1 MRDILERHQ
10 ITIYLAA
17 VALAAVVGLV
27 LPDAQALTLAVNPA
41 LAIMLFVTFLQ
52 VPLARIGDGLR
63 QPRFLGALMVA
74 NFLVVPLLVAILM
87 VVAPAD
93 PLIRLGILMVLLTPC
108 IDYVI
113 TFTHLGGGD
122 ARRLL
127 GATPLLLVVQM
138 VALPVYLGLFLG
150 DAAGLVRAGPF
161 LHAFLWL
168 IAAPLICAGVV
179 QAWANRRPTGR
190 HVADILGVLSVPATA
205 AVLAIVVASTV
216 PVLGAAGPQVL
227 WALPVYLA
235 FGGIAPLIGWAVARA
250 FGLAAPVGRA
260 VAFSAATRNSLVV
273 LPLALA
279 VPGAAPILPAI
290 IVAQTLVELA
300 FQLVYIRLIPRLG
313 ARAA

>member
-1 MRDILERHQ
+1 MKDTLERHQ
-10 ITIYLAA
+10 IAIYLAA
-17 VALAAVVGLV
+17 VALAAGVGLV
-27 LPDAQALTLAVNPA
+27 LPGAEALARAVNPA
-41 LAIMLFVTFLQ
+41 LAIMLFLTFLQ

-63 QPRFLGALMVA
+63 QPRFLGALVVA

-87 VVAPAD
+87 VLAPVD
-93 PLIRLGILMVLLTPC
+93 PLVRLGMLMVLLTPC

-138 VALPVYLGLFLG
+138 VALPAYLGLFMG

-168 IAAPLICAGVV
+168 IVAPLICAGVV
-179 QAWANRRPTGR
+179 QAWADRRPTGR
-190 HVADILGVLSVPATA
+190 DVADALGVLPVPATA

-216 PVLGAAGPQVL
+216 PVLGAAVPQVL
-227 WALPVYLA
+227 SALPIYLA
-235 FGGIAPLIGWAVARA
+235 FGGIAPLIGWAVAKA